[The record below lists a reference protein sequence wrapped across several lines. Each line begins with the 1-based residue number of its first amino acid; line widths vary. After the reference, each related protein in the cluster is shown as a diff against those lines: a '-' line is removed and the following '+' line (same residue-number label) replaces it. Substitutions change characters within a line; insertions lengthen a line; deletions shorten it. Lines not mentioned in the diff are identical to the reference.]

1 MIKTNPFTLKP
12 KKMSE
17 DIIYNIS
24 TLFFKISLI
33 LKLVMLTGMLSMAF
47 YPYILK

>member
-33 LKLVMLTGMLSMAF
+33 LWNRLEVYKSHLIPKSGGV
-47 YPYILK
+47 